1 MSVAGLASRMFLRT
15 CALPFALAMPGS
27 PALAQDD
34 PAAELD
40 VLSQQSATSTGGMVL
55 ARSQGD
61 NGDLLGALATI
72 DRVLIAEPAA
82 KPALLLRAQLL
93 CRIDDR
99 QGGTAQLARLKKR
112 DFARADWTR
121 ANEACAKPKPEPA
134 SPSSASASPP
144 PTQRNR
150 RWPPPGF

>member
-1 MSVAGLASRMFLRT
+1 MRHLALGLALG
-15 CALPFALAMPGS
+15 CAAS

-40 VLSQQSATSTGGMVL
+40 ALSQQTATSAGGMAL
-55 ARSQGD
+55 ARNQGE

-82 KPALLLRAQLL
+82 KPALLLRAQML
-93 CRIDDR
+93 CQIDDR
-99 QGGTAQLARLKKR
+99 QGGSAQLARLKKR
-112 DFARADWTR
+112 DFPKADWTR
-121 ANEACAKPKPEPA
+121 ASAACAKPRPSAANAAETSSDPA
-134 SPSSASASPP
+134 SQTPP
-144 PTQRNR
+144 KQRKT